1 MIRIERQGAV
11 LEILIDRPE
20 RRNAL
25 TDAMY
30 RDIERALR
38 EADADP
44 ACAALIL
51 HGARGELTTRIDQKA
66 EAVALEAL
74 ARRLD
79 QAESRNVAE
88 ARINR
93 ILLCRLAEIR
103 PDSYC
108 EGFR

>member
-1 MIRIERQGAV
+1 MNLLRKETVPNVFADTIKPFVIGAG
-11 LEILIDRPE
+11 
-20 RRNAL
+20 
-25 TDAMY
+25 
-30 RDIERALR
+30 
-38 EADADP
+38 
-44 ACAALIL
+44 ALISL
-51 HGARGELTTRIDQKA
+51 GIGWGELTTRIDQKA

>member
-1 MIRIERQGAV
+1 MI
-11 LEILIDRPE
+11 PE
-20 RRNAL
+20 RRTPVAHTI
-25 TDAMY
+25 TDTIKPFA
-30 RDIERALR
+30 IVAG
-38 EADADP
+38 
-44 ACAALIL
+44 ALISL
-51 HGARGELTTRIDQKA
+51 GMGWGELTTRIDQKA

-74 ARRLD
+74 SRRLD

>member
-1 MIRIERQGAV
+1 MAHTI
-11 LEILIDRPE
+11 
-20 RRNAL
+20 
-25 TDAMY
+25 TDTIKPFA
-30 RDIERALR
+30 IVAG
-38 EADADP
+38 
-44 ACAALIL
+44 ALISL
-51 HGARGELTTRIDQKA
+51 GMGWGELTTRIDQKA

-93 ILLCRLAEIR
+93 ILLCRLPEIR

-108 EGFR
+108 ENYRLP